1 MPDPVYVCNPSDFNL
16 IKDALIPLG
25 SAFLG
30 AVVGAIAGYFPAK
43 KLAKSASDEILT
55 RDAEERRTRRAQ
67 AARQVFVKVHAL
79 ANSIGSYHK
88 QIEGM
93 VAKADADGNTSMRI
107 FERLSTFAGVEREPS
122 IDFNADELEIFMTT
136 KNSDYVNK
144 LLLASRRYSA
154 CLGHFVAFGKMKAN
168 WHDQTLRLGKTTR
181 DENGVSR
188 TVMRVSPDI
197 ANYLK
202 NFGDEIE
209 IYAVEM
215 RSLTSEYT
223 KYISD
228 VALEFKTVTEGIFES
243 GERLS
248 FEPNDEMAAPSA

>member
-43 KLAKSASDEILT
+43 KLAKSASNEILT
-55 RDAEERRTRRAQ
+55 RDADERRARRAQ

-93 VAKADADGNTSMRI
+93 VAKADADGNVNMRI

-122 IDFNADELEIFMTT
+122 IDFDANELEIFMTT

-154 CLGHFVAFGKMKAN
+154 CLGHFVAFGKMKTD
-168 WHDQTLRLGKTTR
+168 WHEQTLRLGETIR
-181 DENGVSR
+181 DENVVSR
-188 TVMRVSPDI
+188 TFMRVSPGV

-202 NFGDEIE
+202 TLGDEME

-215 RSLTSEYT
+215 RSLTAEYT

-228 VALEFKTVTEGIFES
+228 VALEFKIVTEGIFEA

-248 FEPNDEMAAPSA
+248 FEPNDELTVNSA